1 MRIATLFITI
11 LVGGALNSCTQEEP
25 IPAYVHIDDIEFSVR
40 SGEGSASHN
49 ITDAWFYLGGQGG
62 GLQGAYELPASF
74 PVLETG
80 ERQVLVRG
88 GIFISGL
95 SSYRAVYPF
104 YNFYI
109 DTVEFQPNGDIHL
122 QPKVS
127 YFEGL
132 TFAWMDDFEDPG
144 VTLEETQSS
153 DTILYRITGP
163 EAFEGNGS
171 MAFYLDSNRF
181 FFECQS
187 SETFQL
193 PRGQERYSFLEID
206 YRCNNQF
213 VVGLIAETP
222 SEFVQIES
230 VYVLPSEE
238 WNKIYINLTNQ
249 VNEFQNALNYRVFI
263 GAIKEPQVENA
274 EVYID
279 NIKLIY

>member
-1 MRIATLFITI
+1 MRNLLLSIAI
-11 LVGGALNSCTQEEP
+11 LLGVFLSSCDPEEP
-25 IPAYVHIDDIEFSVR
+25 IPAYVHIDDIEFEVR
-40 SGEGSASHN
+40 PGEGTASN
-49 ITDAWFYLGGQGG
+49 KITDVWFYTGGEGG

-80 ERQVLVRG
+80 EKQILIRG

-109 DTVEFQPNGDIHL
+109 DTVQFEPNGDIFL
-122 QPKVS
+122 EPKVQ

-153 DTILYRITGP
+153 DTLLYRVTGND
-163 EAFEGNGS
+163 AYEGNGA
-171 MAFYLDSNRF
+171 MAFYLDTNRF

-187 SETFQL
+187 SETYEL
-193 PRGQERYSFLEID
+193 PRGQERYSFLELD
-206 YRCNNQF
+206 YRCNNRF

-230 VYVLPSEE
+230 VYVLPSED
-238 WNKIYINLTNQ
+238 WNKIYINLSNQ

-263 GAIKEPQVENA
+263 GAVLEPGVENA

>member
-1 MRIATLFITI
+1 MNRLLTFLIAGVTVFFS
-11 LVGGALNSCTQEEP
+11 GCDSEEP
-25 IPAYVHIDDIEFSVR
+25 IPAYVHINDIDFEVR
-40 SGEGSASHN
+40 PGEGSSSHK
-49 ITDAWFYLGGQGG
+49 ITDAWFYTGGQGG

-80 ERQVLVRG
+80 EKQILVRG

-109 DTVEFQPNGDIHL
+109 DTVQFEPNGDIFL
-122 QPKVS
+122 EPKVQ
-127 YFEGL
+127 YFDGL
-132 TFAWMDDFEDPG
+132 NFVWMDDFEDPG
-144 VTLEETQSS
+144 VTVEETSSS
-153 DTILYRITGP
+153 DTVLYRVTGSD
-163 EAFEGNGS
+163 AFEGNGA
-171 MAFYLDSNRF
+171 MAFYLDTNRF

-187 SETFQL
+187 SETYQL
-193 PRGQERYSFLEID
+193 PRGQERYTFLEMN
-206 YRCNNQF
+206 YRCNNRF

-222 SEFVQIES
+222 SEFVQLES
-230 VYVLPSEE
+230 VYVLPSED

-263 GAIKEPQVENA
+263 GASLEPGVENA

>member
-1 MRIATLFITI
+1 
-11 LVGGALNSCTQEEP
+11 V
-25 IPAYVHIDDIEFSVR
+25 
-40 SGEGSASHN
+40 
-49 ITDAWFYLGGQGG
+49 WFYTGGDGG

-80 ERQVLVRG
+80 EKQILVRG

-104 YNFYI
+104 YNFYL
-109 DTVEFQPNGDIHL
+109 DTVQFEPNGDIFL
-122 QPKVS
+122 EPKVQ

-153 DTILYRITGP
+153 DTILYRVTGSD
-163 EAFEGNGS
+163 AFEGNGA
-171 MAFYLDSNRF
+171 MAFYLDTNRF

-187 SETFQL
+187 SETYQL
-193 PRGQERYSFLEID
+193 PRGQERYSFLELD
-206 YRCNNQF
+206 YRCNNRF

-230 VYVLPSEE
+230 VYVLPSED

-263 GAIKEPQVENA
+263 GAILEPGVENA

>member
-1 MRIATLFITI
+1 MRIQLLSVLVLTGFLFM
-11 LVGGALNSCTQEEP
+11 GCDSEEP
-25 IPAYVHIDDIEFSVR
+25 IPAYVHIDDIEFEVR
-40 SGEGSASHN
+40 PGEGSSSN
-49 ITDAWFYLGGQGG
+49 KITDAWFYTGGANG

-80 ERQVLVRG
+80 EKQILVRG

-109 DTVEFQPNGDIHL
+109 DTVQFEPNGDIFL
-122 QPKVS
+122 EPKVQ

-153 DTILYRITGP
+153 DTILYRVTGSD
-163 EAFEGNGS
+163 AFEGNGA
-171 MAFYLDSNRF
+171 MAFYLDTNRF

-187 SETFQL
+187 SESYQL
-193 PRGQERYSFLEID
+193 PRGQERYSFLELD
-206 YRCNNQF
+206 YRCNNRF

-230 VYVLPSEE
+230 VYVLPSED
-238 WNKIYINLTNQ
+238 WNKIYINLSNQ

-263 GAIKEPQVENA
+263 GAILEPGVENA